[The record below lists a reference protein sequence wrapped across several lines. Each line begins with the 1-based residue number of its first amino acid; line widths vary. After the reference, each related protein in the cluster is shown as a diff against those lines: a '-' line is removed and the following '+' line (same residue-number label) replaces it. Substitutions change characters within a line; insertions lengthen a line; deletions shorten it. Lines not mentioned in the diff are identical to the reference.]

1 MAVKRAA
8 SALSVEEEEEHI
20 EEEEEHIEEAG
31 SEGRREG
38 GWREQHIKH
47 TIN

>member
-8 SALSVEEEEEHI
+8 SALSV

-38 GWREQHIKH
+38 GWREQHIEH